1 VESPVETAP
10 AESRSGAITLALL
23 GAVVVLA
30 IVFAFSSSILLPN
43 NWYALF
49 KAIHVVFAVIWV
61 GGGTLIM
68 ILALRAERTLDPN
81 EIVAIARQA
90 AFAGERI
97 FAPSGLI
104 VFLMGIAMMVNT
116 DFGWGKFWVILGLV
130 GYAITF
136 ITGVAVLSPLAKKIT
151 ASTAELGPSHPDTI
165 ALIKRILL
173 VGRFDVAV
181 LLIVVLDM
189 VTKPFA

>member
-10 AESRSGAITLALL
+10 AASRSGALTLVLL
-23 GAVVVLA
+23 GVLVVVA
-30 IVFAFSSSILLPN
+30 VVFAFSSSILLPN

-49 KAIHVVFAVIWV
+49 KAVHVTFAVIWV

-68 ILALRAERTLDPN
+68 ILALLAERTNDPD
-81 EIVAIARQA
+81 EIATIARQA

-97 FAPSGLI
+97 FAPAGLV
-104 VFLMGIAMMVNT
+104 VFLMGIAMMINT
-116 DFGWGKFWVILGLV
+116 DLGWGKFWVVLGLI
-130 GYAITF
+130 GYAATF
-136 ITGVAVLSPLAKKIT
+136 ITGIAFLSPLAKKIS
-151 ASTAELGPSHPDTI
+151 ASTAERGASHPETI

-173 VGRFDVAV
+173 VARIDIAV
-181 LLIVVLDM
+181 LLVVVLDM